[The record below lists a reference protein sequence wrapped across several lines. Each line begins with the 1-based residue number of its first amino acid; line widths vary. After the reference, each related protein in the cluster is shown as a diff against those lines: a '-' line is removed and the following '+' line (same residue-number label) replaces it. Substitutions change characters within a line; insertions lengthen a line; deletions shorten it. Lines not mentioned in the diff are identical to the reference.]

1 MGLTLR
7 NIKGSPL
14 TYTEMDDNFLFFLS
28 SSLSSSLT
36 ASLAN
41 TASLAITA
49 SYALNGGS
57 GESFP
62 YTGSAIISG
71 SLIVTGSIKTTS
83 NITSSNLLVSNS
95 NGNVITIIGSGSTP
109 LLKIIGSQGELLN
122 IYDRLSGSIFSANDI
137 SGFPQI
143 ETFSD
148 GLTILGDYSVRS
160 SYHTLLL
167 TSSVSNTTHSLYSF
181 NTSSY
186 NAAFFEYVAM
196 QSTNARA
203 GTIMG
208 VWSGSNISF
217 TEYTSSNLGNADGLN
232 LTMIFSQSRAHLIL
246 LSPTGSW
253 KIKSIVKYI

>member
-1 MGLTLR
+1 MSASS
-7 NIKGSPL
+7 NV
-14 TYTEMDDNFLFFLS
+14 S
-28 SSLSSSLT
+28 SSY
-36 ASLAN
+36 AS
-41 TASLAITA
+41 TA
-49 SYALNGGS
+49 SYVDSASYASTASYINSASYASTASYVIGAS
-57 GESFP
+57 SFP
-62 YTGSAIISG
+62 YTGSALITG
-71 SLIVTGSIKTTS
+71 SLGITGSFKVTGSLEAIGTS
-83 NITSSNLLVSNS
+83 MLSSS
-95 NGNVITIIGSGSTP
+95 NGNVVTVVGSGSTP

-148 GLTILGDYSVRS
+148 GVTILGDYSVRS
-160 SYHTLLL
+160 LYHTLLL

-186 NAAFFEYVAM
+186 NSAFFEYVAI

-217 TEYTSSNLGNADGLN
+217 TEYTSSNIGNTDGLN
-232 LTMIFSQSRAHLIL
+232 LTMVLSQSKAHLIL

-253 KIKSIVKYI
+253 KVKSIVKSV